1 MYKCRN
7 LMKNFESKINKWIIK
22 KKLTTH
28 IHVHVATCIK
38 VNVNHTLISSIP
50 QYMNY
55 FTDPRRFLKEQC
67 TCRCKRFR
75 FELKFNF
82 YIGCVTKQRQSSSPV
97 DCVIDLSII
106 LQTNEE

>member
-7 LMKNFESKINKWIIK
+7 LMKIFESKINKWIIK
-22 KKLTTH
+22 NKLTTH

-55 FTDPRRFLKEQC
+55 FTDPRRLLKEQC
-67 TCRCKRFR
+67 TCRCMRFK
-75 FELKFNF
+75 FELKL
-82 YIGCVTKQRQSSSPV
+82 T
-97 DCVIDLSII
+97 SI
-106 LQTNEE
+106 